1 MHDNLV
7 MPKAYLGIRDK
18 SQKSKLKKAVLNL
31 STIEIVK
38 YHAFVRDEDGNL
50 KAKDRWQ
57 RLIVVSCPRKM
68 RRQCRK
74 TLPFKESDKK
84 RIRIN

>member
-1 MHDNLV
+1 MTE
-7 MPKAYLGIRDK
+7 KK
-18 SQKSKLKKAVLNL
+18 KKKAILNL
-31 STIEIVK
+31 STDTMRV
-38 YHAFVRDEDGNL
+38 
-50 KAKDRWQ
+50 
-57 RLIVVSCPRKM
+57 PRKM